1 MKKLV
6 TLTKQIHKMGILNF
20 VQLKKVVLKC
30 KSMSAAVQE
39 HRIEQ

>member
-20 VQLKKVVLKC
+20 VQLEKVVGKS
-30 KSMSAAVQE
+30 KSMSAAVQG
-39 HRIEQ
+39 HSIEQ